1 MVYRPRCSARLTFRL
16 ANLADG
22 IKAVADWAGKRTD
35 MASRIEDYAMIGDLG
50 SAALVSRD
58 GSIDWLCWPRFD
70 SDACFAALLGTPEH
84 GRWRIA
90 PKNSAT
96 RVTRR
101 YRPNTLILETRFE
114 TDDGVAT
121 LIDFM
126 PPRRQHAHLI
136 RIVKGE
142 RGKVAFHSELIL
154 RFANGAIV
162 PWVTRVD
169 DTTIRGIAGPDMAVL
184 RSLARMRGENFKT
197 VGHFTVARGEELPF
211 VLSFTRSHENLPEP
225 IDVFDCLRASEQF
238 WTEWAGRNKIQG
250 PWDEAVTR
258 SLIVLKSLTYA
269 PTGGMAAAPTT
280 SLPEYIGG
288 PRNWDYRYCWL
299 RDATLTLLALMNAGY
314 YDEAQAWREWL
325 LRAAAGSPRQIQIM
339 YGMRGERRLTEWEVP
354 WLPGYENS
362 KPVRIGNAAHRQLQ
376 IDIFGEVMD
385 ALHQARQGGL
395 GSNEAGWAMQREFLL
410 HLASIWHEPDE
421 GLWEVRSGR
430 EHFTHSKAMAWLA
443 FDRAI
448 RSAERFNLPGPVE
461 EWRKIRER
469 IHTDVCS
476 RGFDSEL
483 GSFVRAYGSKEL
495 DASLLLLP
503 AIGFL
508 PPNDPRIISTVEAIE
523 RRLMVKGLV
532 LRYDSA
538 TASDGLPA
546 GEGVFLACSF
556 WLADAYLMLGRDGDA
571 LRLFNHLLSLRN
583 DVGLLSE
590 QYEPRTR
597 RLVGNFPQ
605 AFSHLALVNTASN
618 LAHHQKPAEQ
628 RSQRKSVT
636 S

>member
-1 MVYRPRCSARLTFRL
+1 
-16 ANLADG
+16 
-22 IKAVADWAGKRTD
+22 
-35 MASRIEDYAMIGDLG
+35 MASLIEDYAMIGDLA
-50 SAALVSRD
+50 SAALVGRD

-70 SDACFAALLGTPEH
+70 SDACFAALLGKPEH
-84 GRWRIA
+84 GRWSIA
-90 PKNSAT
+90 PQDGAA
-96 RVTRR
+96 RITRR
-101 YRPNTLILETRFE
+101 YRPDTLILETRFE
-114 TDDGVAT
+114 TETGAAT

-126 PPRRQHAHLI
+126 PPRGQHAHVI

-142 RGKVAFHSELIL
+142 RGKLTFCNELIL
-154 RFANGAIV
+154 RFSYGAIV

-169 DTTIRGIAGPDMAVL
+169 DVTLRGIAGPDMAVL
-184 RSLARMRGENFKT
+184 RTPARMRGENFKT
-197 VGHFTVARGEELPF
+197 VGEITVAPGEEVPF
-211 VLSFTRSHENLPEP
+211 VLSFARSHQDVPEP
-225 IDVFDCLRASEQF
+225 VDVWERLSATENF
-238 WTEWAGRNKIQG
+238 WTKWASRNKIEG
-250 PWDEAVTR
+250 PWNDAVTR

-280 SLPEYIGG
+280 SLPEFIGG

-314 YDEAQAWREWL
+314 YDEAQKWRDWL

-339 YGMRGERRLTEWEVP
+339 YGLRGERRLTEWQVA

-362 KPVRIGNAAHRQLQ
+362 QPVRIGNAAHTQLQ
-376 IDIFGEVMD
+376 LDIFGEVMD

-395 GSNEAGWAMQREFLL
+395 GANEAGWAMQREFLL
-410 HLASIWHEPDE
+410 HLSRIWHEPDE

-448 RSAERFNLPGPVE
+448 RSAETYGLPGPIA
-461 EWRKIRER
+461 EWRALRER
-469 IHTDVCS
+469 IHEDVCS
-476 RGFDSEL
+476 NGFNTEL
-483 GSFVRAYGSKEL
+483 GHFVRAYGSKEL

-508 PPNDPRIISTVEAIE
+508 PPNDPRMVATIEAIE
-523 RRLMVKGLV
+523 RRLLVDGLV

-556 WLADAYLMLGRDGDA
+556 WLADAYLMLGRRDEA
-571 LRLFNHLLSLRN
+571 LKLFNYLLSLRN

-618 LAHHQKPAEQ
+618 LANYRKPAEQ
-628 RSQRKSVT
+628 RSEHPVVDKPSMRPDALEVY
-636 S
+636 

>member
-1 MVYRPRCSARLTFRL
+1 
-16 ANLADG
+16 
-22 IKAVADWAGKRTD
+22 
-35 MASRIEDYAMIGDLG
+35 MASRIEDYAMIGDLNT
-50 SAALVSRD
+50 AALVGRD

-70 SDACFAALLGTPEH
+70 SDACFAALLGKPEH
-84 GRWRIA
+84 GRWQIA
-90 PKNSAT
+90 PKSEPV

-114 TDDGVAT
+114 SADGAAT

-126 PPRRQHAHLI
+126 PPRSGNAQLV

-142 RGKVAFHSELIL
+142 RGTIAFKSELIL
-154 RFANGAIV
+154 RFAYGAIV
-162 PWVTRVD
+162 PWVTRID
-169 DTTIRGIAGPDMAVL
+169 DVTVRGIAGPDMAVL
-184 RSLARMRGENFKT
+184 RTPVRVHGENLKT
-197 VGHFTVARGEELPF
+197 VGDFTVGPGEEVPF
-211 VLSFTRSHENLPEP
+211 VLAFARSHQVLPEP
-225 IDVFDCLRASEQF
+225 IDVFERLTATEKF
-238 WTEWAGRNKIQG
+238 WTAWAGRNKIQS

-280 SLPEYIGG
+280 SLPEFIGG

-299 RDATLTLLALMNAGY
+299 RDATLTLLSLMNAGY
-314 YDEAQAWREWL
+314 YDEAKMWRDWL

-339 YGMRGERRLTEWEVP
+339 YGLRGERRLTEWEVP

-362 KPVRIGNAAHRQLQ
+362 QPVRVGNAAYMQLQ
-376 IDIFGEVMD
+376 LDIFGEVMD

-395 GSNEAGWAMQREFLL
+395 GANDTGWAIQREFLM
-410 HLASIWHEPDE
+410 HLAQIWHEPDE

-430 EHFTHSKAMAWLA
+430 EHFTHSKVMAWLA

-448 RSAERFNLPGPVE
+448 RSAEMFKLPGPIE
-461 EWRKIRER
+461 QWRAMRER
-469 IHTDVCS
+469 IHADVCA
-476 RGFDSEL
+476 RGFDASL

-508 PPNDPRIISTVEAIE
+508 PPQDPRIVATVAAIE
-523 RRLMVKGLV
+523 RCLLVKGLL
-532 LRYDSA
+532 LRYDSV
-538 TASDGLPA
+538 TARDGLLA

-556 WLADAYLMLGRDGDA
+556 WLADAYLMLGRREEA
-571 LRLFNHLLSLRN
+571 LHLFNYLLSLRN

-590 QYEPRTR
+590 EYDPRSG

-618 LAHHQKPAEQ
+618 LAHYQKPAEQ
-628 RSQRKSVT
+628 RAEHRVVDKPSMQPARPGVY
-636 S
+636 

>member
-1 MVYRPRCSARLTFRL
+1 
-16 ANLADG
+16 
-22 IKAVADWAGKRTD
+22 
-35 MASRIEDYAMIGDLG
+35 MASRIEDYAMIGDLA
-50 SAALVSRD
+50 SAALVGRD

-70 SDACFAALLGTPEH
+70 SDACFAALLGKPEH
-84 GRWRIA
+84 GRWSIA
-90 PKNSAT
+90 PQDGAA
-96 RVTRR
+96 RITRR
-101 YRPNTLILETRFE
+101 YRPDTLILETRFE
-114 TDDGVAT
+114 TETGAAT

-126 PPRRQHAHLI
+126 PPRGQHAHVI

-142 RGKVAFHSELIL
+142 RGKLTFCNELIL
-154 RFANGAIV
+154 RFSYGAIV

-169 DTTIRGIAGPDMAVL
+169 DVTLRGIAGPDMAVL
-184 RSLARMRGENFKT
+184 RTPARMRGENFKT
-197 VGHFTVARGEELPF
+197 VGEFTVAPGEEVPF
-211 VLSFTRSHENLPEP
+211 VLSFARSHQDVPEP
-225 IDVFDCLRASEQF
+225 VDVWERLGATENF
-238 WTEWAGRNKIQG
+238 WTKWASRNKIEG
-250 PWDEAVTR
+250 PWNDAVTR

-280 SLPEYIGG
+280 SLPEFIGG

-314 YDEAQAWREWL
+314 YDEAQKWRDWL

-339 YGMRGERRLTEWEVP
+339 YGLRGERRLTEWQVA

-362 KPVRIGNAAHRQLQ
+362 QPVRIGNAAHTQLQ
-376 IDIFGEVMD
+376 LDIFGEVMD

-395 GSNEAGWAMQREFLL
+395 GANEAGWAMQREFLL
-410 HLASIWHEPDE
+410 HLSRIWHEPDE

-448 RSAERFNLPGPVE
+448 RSAETYGLPGPIA
-461 EWRKIRER
+461 EWRALRER
-469 IHTDVCS
+469 IHEDVCS
-476 RGFDSEL
+476 NGFNTEL
-483 GSFVRAYGSKEL
+483 GHFVRAYGSKEL

-508 PPNDPRIISTVEAIE
+508 RPNDPRMVATIEAIE
-523 RRLMVKGLV
+523 RRLLVDGLV

-556 WLADAYLMLGRDGDA
+556 WLADAYLMLGRRDEA
-571 LRLFNHLLSLRN
+571 LKLFNYLLSLRN

-618 LAHHQKPAEQ
+618 LANYRKPAEQ
-628 RSQRKSVT
+628 RSEHPVVDKPSMRPDALEVY
-636 S
+636 

>member
-1 MVYRPRCSARLTFRL
+1 
-16 ANLADG
+16 
-22 IKAVADWAGKRTD
+22 
-35 MASRIEDYAMIGDLG
+35 
-50 SAALVSRD
+50 
-58 GSIDWLCWPRFD
+58 
-70 SDACFAALLGTPEH
+70 LLGKPEH
-84 GRWRIA
+84 GRWLIA
-90 PKNSAT
+90 PQDGAA

-114 TDDGVAT
+114 TDAGAAT
-121 LIDFM
+121 VIDFM
-126 PPRRQHAHLI
+126 PPRGRHANVI
-136 RIVKGE
+136 RIIKGE
-142 RGKVAFHSELIL
+142 RGKLTFRSELIL
-154 RFANGAIV
+154 RFSYGAIV
-162 PWVTRVD
+162 PWVTRLD
-169 DTTIRGIAGPDMAVL
+169 DVTLRGIAGPDMAIL
-184 RSLARMRGENFKT
+184 RTPAQMRGENFKT
-197 VGHFTVARGEELPF
+197 VGEFTVAPGEEVPF
-211 VLSFTRSHENLPEP
+211 ILAFARSHQDVPEP
-225 IDVFDCLRASEQF
+225 VDVWECLKVTENF
-238 WTEWAGRNKIQG
+238 WSKWAARNKIEG
-250 PWDEAVTR
+250 PWSEAVTR

-280 SLPEYIGG
+280 SLPEFIGG

-314 YDEAQAWREWL
+314 YDEAQKWREWL

-339 YGMRGERRLTEWEVP
+339 YGLRGERRLTEWQVP

-362 KPVRIGNAAHRQLQ
+362 QPVRIGNAAHTQLQ
-376 IDIFGEVMD
+376 LDIFGEVMD

-395 GSNEAGWAMQREFLL
+395 GANEAGWAMQREFLL
-410 HLASIWHEPDE
+410 HLSRIWHEPDE

-448 RSAERFNLPGPVE
+448 RSAETYGLPGPVE
-461 EWRKIRER
+461 EWRALRQR
-469 IHTDVCS
+469 IHDDVCS
-476 RGFDSEL
+476 HGFDAGL
-483 GSFVRAYGSKEL
+483 GHFVRAYGSKEL

-508 PPNDPRIISTVEAIE
+508 PPNDPRIVATVEAIE
-523 RRLMVKGLV
+523 RRLLVKGLV

-556 WLADAYLMLGRDGDA
+556 WLADAYLMLGRRDEA
-571 LRLFNHLLSLRN
+571 LKLFNYLLSLRN

-590 QYEPRTR
+590 QYDPRTS

-618 LAHHQKPAEQ
+618 LANYRKPAEQ
-628 RSQRKSVT
+628 RSEHRVVDKASMRPDAAEVY
-636 S
+636 